1 MLTNPIPLGFPSVSS
16 CFMLPPPLPVTS
28 CHNTT
33 RYPEKKDPSF
43 GVHTLCLR
51 ANPTPEGGYFFGT
64 HFTKC
69 HYKYYL
75 LVERSQAGISPI
87 GPLPTRTG
95 MCMRWNC
102 MANKDARSIA
112 HNWDWPVTEDICWI
126 CSLIVRAEQRNVVA
140 RTEQSLKILNGNGTV
155 EIWAAA
161 STE

>member
-33 RYPEKKDPSF
+33 RYP
-43 GVHTLCLR
+43 
-51 ANPTPEGGYFFGT
+51 TPKGGYFFGT

-95 MCMRWNC
+95 MCTRWNC

-126 CSLIVRAEQRNVVA
+126 CSLIVRTEQRNVVA
-140 RTEQSLKILNGNGTV
+140 RTEQSLKILNGNGLV
-155 EIWAAA
+155 EIWAVA